1 MYNIIMRK
9 IIVNSKFNNKKLQS
23 FLQSNFNGLS
33 SSMFFKTLR
42 KKDIK
47 VNGKRTSENINIS
60 ENDII
65 EIYLDDKFL
74 FNKIELDIVYE
85 DNNILIVNKPSGIE
99 ILDNSENNLTNIIQD
114 IYNLDNNF
122 PYPCHRLDR
131 NTSGLIIYAKNQE
144 ALDIL
149 NKKIENHEISK
160 FYKCTVIGIPNKKED
175 TLTDYLFKDSKKSI
189 VYISNIQK
197 PGYKKIITSYKVI
210 KEDIKNNLST
220 LEVELHTGRTHQI
233 RAHLAHIGHPI
244 LGDGKYGINEINKK
258 FNKKSQELTA
268 YKLIFNFNTDSGI
281 LNYLNNK
288 EFLI

>member
-1 MYNIIMRK
+1 MRK
-9 IIVNSKFNNKKLQS
+9 IIVNDKFNNKKLQA
-23 FLQSNFNGLS
+23 FLQYNFNGLS

-47 VNGKRTSENINIS
+47 INGKRITENITIF
-60 ENDII
+60 ENDVI

-74 FNKIELDIVYE
+74 FNTFKLDIIYE

-99 ILDNSENNLTNIIQD
+99 ILDSFENSLTKLVQD
-114 IYNLDNNF
+114 NYNLDNNF

-131 NTSGLIIYAKNQE
+131 NTSGLIIYAKSKE

-149 NKKIENHEISK
+149 NKKIENHEILK
-160 FYKCTVIGIPNKKED
+160 FYKCTVIGIPNKKEA
-175 TLTDYLFKDSKKSI
+175 TLTSYLFKDSKKSI
-189 VYISNIQK
+189 VYISNTPKQC
-197 PGYKKIITSYKVI
+197 YKKIITSYKVL
-210 KEDIKNNLST
+210 KEDLENSLST

-244 LGDGKYGINEINKK
+244 LGDGKYGINEINKR
-258 FNKKSQELTA
+258 FNKKSQELIA

-281 LNYLNNK
+281 LEYLNK
-288 EFLI
+288 KDFSI